1 LPRAALTRKIEH
13 AAQQVSTRHH
23 LRNGDARKMDFL
35 TPASVDLVPTSP
47 PYWTLKEYDDAEGQ
61 LGDIGGY
68 EAFLDELDKVWRDCF
83 DALVPGGRLICVVG
97 DVCLSRRRNLGV
109 HEVVP
114 LHASIQERCRR
125 IGFTNLAPIIW
136 HKIANAAFESSGN
149 GGGFLGKPYEPNAVI
164 KNDIECILM
173 LRKPGGYRTP
183 TAPKRLLSVIPEALH
198 RAWFQQVW
206 TGLTGASTREHPAP
220 YPVELAERL
229 VRMFSFVGDTV
240 LDPFMG
246 TGTTA
251 VAAAKWGA
259 QQHRRR
265 DQPRVRGT
273 GAPPLRARCEP
284 PVLGRRA
291 GDCRCRPT
299 ARPGAR
305 GGGVIRDLEAA
316 IDGLLSRPATSTLR
330 LQDLADLLK
339 SLLDRAGLPGVRGGS
354 SGELSVPGLSRPKNW
369 DIAYEFAGK
378 FRLLVSLK
386 SMLKNISG
394 SVPNRIDD
402 LQSELANVQQL
413 RSEIVIG
420 YVVLLDVVEDKARK
434 EDGEMW
440 SDWFEQALRRLA
452 IRKAPLWNPGLME
465 GLWFI
470 RFDGRRAS
478 GERLVDPT
486 RVEREGGE
494 FIRALLCELQLREP
508 AVELRQPLDCN
519 GLNSLAR

>member
-1 LPRAALTRKIEH
+1 
-13 AAQQVSTRHH
+13 
-23 LRNGDARKMDFL
+23 M
-35 TPASVDLVPTSP
+35 
-47 PYWTLKEYDDAEGQ
+47 
-61 LGDIGGY
+61 
-68 EAFLDELDKVWRDCF
+68 
-83 DALVPGGRLICVVG
+83 
-97 DVCLSRRRNLGV
+97 
-109 HEVVP
+109 
-114 LHASIQERCRR
+114 
-125 IGFTNLAPIIW
+125 
-136 HKIANAAFESSGN
+136 
-149 GGGFLGKPYEPNAVI
+149 
-164 KNDIECILM
+164 
-173 LRKPGGYRTP
+173 
-183 TAPKRLLSVIPEALH
+183 
-198 RAWFQQVW
+198 
-206 TGLTGASTREHPAP
+206 
-220 YPVELAERL
+220 
-229 VRMFSFVGDTV
+229 
-240 LDPFMG
+240 
-246 TGTTA
+246 
-251 VAAAKWGA
+251 
-259 QQHRRR
+259 
-265 DQPRVRGT
+265 
-273 GAPPLRARCEP
+273 
-284 PVLGRRA
+284 
-291 GDCRCRPT
+291 
-299 ARPGAR
+299 
-305 GGGVIRDLEAA
+305 IRDLEAA

-470 RFDGRRAS
+470 RFDSRRAS